1 MWDISQLRLNVRA
14 LTFNCAISNYNF
26 PQYPSFVMKLLI
38 VFALALLS
46 TFAAAADPHSDPVP
60 TTKCSVPTDDRAI
73 RAIADEMKNAYNA
86 GHPEKIAALYAP
98 DAYYLTQHYSTGIL
112 HGRDEIHAYMKGGTD
127 AGYKIDKIETYSTFC
142 SGNLAYSIGRY
153 YSTNADQKAFGGI
166 TVVLRKTKGKW
177 LIVAHQTSVP
187 EPTAIQKLP
196 PLR

>member
-38 VFALALLS
+38 VFALTLLS

-86 GHPEKIAALYAP
+86 AIPKKLPPSTHPTPTISLS
-98 DAYYLTQHYSTGIL
+98 TTTGIL